1 MLNDTPGE
9 RLAADIAEIKTM
21 LKQAVARL
29 ERGEERFIKIE
40 SRMVELEKS
49 DVRVATIA
57 AVAAFVVPLL
67 IRFFVP

>member
-67 IRFFVP
+67 IRYFIP